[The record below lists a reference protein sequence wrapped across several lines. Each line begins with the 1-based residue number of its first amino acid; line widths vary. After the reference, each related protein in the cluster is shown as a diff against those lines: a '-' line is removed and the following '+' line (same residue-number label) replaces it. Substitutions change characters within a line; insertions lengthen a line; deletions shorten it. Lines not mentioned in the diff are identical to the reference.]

1 MIVVLFIV
9 FTGRGSPVESS
20 PGFVSSAADGKV
32 LWMTDPRPG
41 GAAAVLAGAAFKTL
55 VYAPPGGGKFHEA
68 GRVEFPGT
76 PHFLVVDTPEPG
88 TVREAPDGVSSGAV
102 IWRIRSGGGGFQGA
116 GGLVTGNFTG
126 AADGTFTDHHV
137 YRIVLPE

>member
-32 LWMTDPRPG
+32 LWMTDPRPNEG
-41 GAAAVLAGAAFKTL
+41 RAAPADARFKTM
-55 VYAPPGGGKFHEA
+55 VYAQGGKFYEA

-76 PHFLVVDTPEPG
+76 GHFLLVDTPEPG
-88 TVREAPDGVSSGAV
+88 TVREAPDGTSSGAV
-102 IWRIRSGGGGFQGA
+102 IWRILSGGGDFQGA
-116 GGLVTGNFTG
+116 GGLVTGNFTS

-137 YRIVLPE
+137 YRIVLPD